1 MRVTINKYKE
11 LITNKLCKSG
21 LDHNHATIVAD
32 VLAYADARE
41 VYSHGAIRVEYY
53 AERIAKGGIN
63 TNPIFNFEEKGP
75 SVAIYH
81 GDNGIGH
88 VTANNAMNEAILM
101 AKNTGLALVGI
112 RKMSHSGTLSYYVQ
126 KAADKNLIGISM
138 CQADPMAVPFGG
150 AEPYYGTNPIAFAAP
165 GEDEKAIIFDMA
177 TTEKAWGRIL
187 EARAKGEKIPDTWAV
202 DKNGQ
207 STIDPFNVSGL
218 LPIAGAKGFGLS
230 MMVDILAGV
239 LLGLPSG
246 SNVSA
251 LYGNLTEGRNLG
263 QIHLVIDPD
272 YFQGIELFQAA
283 IKQTME
289 NLNQVKPAPG
299 FDQVYYPGQRSR
311 MKAEKSKE
319 TGIEI
324 ANDVYEYLVS
334 DIVHTDKY
342 SKQTPFGN

>member
-1 MRVTINKYKE
+1 MRVTVNEYKE
-11 LITNKLCKSG
+11 LITNKLNKSG
-21 LDHNHATIVAD
+21 LEREHATIVAD
-32 VLAYADARE
+32 LLAYADARE
-41 VYSHGAIRVEYY
+41 VYSHGAIRAEYY

-63 TNPIFNFEEKGP
+63 TNPNFELEEKGP

-81 GDNGIGH
+81 GDNGVGH
-88 VTANNAMNEAILM
+88 VAANNAMDEAIRM
-101 AKNTGLALVGI
+101 AKNTGLALVGV
-112 RKMSHSGTLSYYVQ
+112 RKISHSGTLSYYVQ
-126 KAADKNLIGISM
+126 KAADENLIGISM

-165 GEDEKAIIFDMA
+165 GEDGKAIIFDMA

-187 EARAKGEKIPDTWAV
+187 EARAKAEEIPGTWAV
-202 DKNGQ
+202 DKDGKP
-207 STIDPFNVSGL
+207 TTDPFDVSGL
-218 LPIAGAKGFGLS
+218 LPIAGAKGFGLG

-263 QIHLVIDPD
+263 QIHLVINPN
-272 YFQGIELFQAA
+272 YFQGIESFQAA
-283 IKQTME
+283 IKQTMD
-289 NLNQVKPAPG
+289 NLNQIKPAPG
-299 FDQVYYPGQRSR
+299 FDKVYYPGQRSR

-319 TGIEI
+319 AGIKI
-324 ANDVYEYLVS
+324 ADDIYDYLVS
-334 DIVHTDKY
+334 DIVHTNKY